1 MALSHR
7 VGWDPQFMQRNRWLW
22 PLARAA
28 AAIGPAGD
36 WPSLEQLD
44 ALYAAIAARRDGE
57 PLRFALDV
65 RARRRAAPA
74 QLAERYDG
82 RIALRG
88 EVPTRPQHWHD
99 LLNALCFATWPR
111 SKRAL
116 HARQLA
122 AFARREPNLRTG
134 VRTAEQD
141 ALTLFDEGG
150 VVIAVQ
156 PSATDE
162 LRAALERVDAE
173 AIAALERAGHA
184 RVAPFGHALFEH
196 MVEDLPC
203 PGACARAIVLDPLPR
218 DSEALLDALDPEL
231 ARELTDD
238 ASFLTPSENAHLRLQ
253 SLASAEPLR
262 TA

>member
-7 VGWDPQFMQRNRWLW
+7 LGWDPQFMQRSAWLW

-28 AAIGPAGD
+28 AAIGPASD

-44 ALYAAIAARRDGE
+44 ALYAAIAARRAGE
-57 PLRFALDV
+57 PLRFAPDV
-65 RARRRAAPA
+65 RTRRRGVPA

-82 RIALRG
+82 RIALGG

-99 LLNALCFATWPR
+99 LLNALCFATWPK

-116 HARQLA
+116 HARQLD
-122 AFARREPNLRTG
+122 AFTRREPDLRLG

-150 VVIAVQ
+150 AVIAVQ
-156 PSATDE
+156 SSVASE
-162 LRAALERVDAE
+162 LRAALVHSDVDA
-173 AIAALERAGHA
+173 IATLVGAGQA

-196 MVEDLPC
+196 MVEGLPC
-203 PGACARAIVLDPLPR
+203 PGACARPIALDALPR
-218 DSEALLDALDPEL
+218 DPEALLDALDAAL
-231 ARELTDD
+231 ARELAD
-238 ASFLTPSENAHLRLQ
+238 AANFLAPADNAHLRLQ
-253 SLASAEPLR
+253 SFEATPP
-262 TA
+262 